1 MAMWNVTDSWWRW
14 LDYTVVL
21 SFKRRLV
28 YNNRQGIS
36 IESQQQILSAHNKL
50 LLETLMNIFVSL
62 FFYVSIYLNCS
73 PSFP

>member
-73 PSFP
+73 PSSP